1 MRSASQCLARMSVS
15 CHSVSPPSAVRLLI
29 ALVLALAAGCG
40 GDKAKLS
47 RLPGDAVVLAFGDSL
62 TYGTGAGE
70 SESYP
75 AQLEKLIGRRV
86 VRAGVPGEVT
96 AQALE
101 RLPAALDEHAPRLLL
116 LCIGG
121 NDFLRRL
128 GNSQAEANV
137 RAMVQLAR
145 SRGVEV
151 LLIGTPE
158 PGITVTPPAFYAG
171 IAKQFAVPYEDAV
184 VGEVLR
190 DSGLKSDPIHPN
202 ARGYGV
208 IAARVAERLRK
219 SGAI

>member
-1 MRSASQCLARMSVS
+1 V
-15 CHSVSPPSAVRLLI
+15 LLI
-29 ALVLALAAGCG
+29 AAAAGC

-62 TYGTGAGE
+62 TFGTGAAE
-70 SESYP
+70 HESYP

-86 VRAGVPGEVT
+86 ARAGVPGEAT
-96 AQALE
+96 AQALA

-128 GNSQAEANV
+128 GNGQAESNV
-137 RAMVQLAR
+137 REMVKLAR

-158 PGITVTPPAFYAG
+158 PGFSVTPPAFYAG
-171 IAKQFAVPYEDAV
+171 IAQQFALPYEAAV
-184 VGEVLR
+184 IGEVLR
-190 DSGLKSDPIHPN
+190 DNGLKSDPIHPN

-208 IAARVAERLRK
+208 IAERVAERLRK

>member
-1 MRSASQCLARMSVS
+1 MSVS
-15 CHSVSPPSAVRLLI
+15 RLI
-29 ALVLALAAGCG
+29 VVLVVALAVGC

-62 TYGTGAGE
+62 TYGTGAAE
-70 SESYP
+70 NESYP

-96 AQALE
+96 AQALA
-101 RLPAALDEHAPRLLL
+101 RLPAALDEHEPRLLL

-121 NDFLRRL
+121 NDFLRHL
-128 GNSQAEANV
+128 GNGQAEANV
-137 RAMVQLAR
+137 RAMVKLAR
-145 SRGVEV
+145 SRNIEV

-171 IAKQFAVPYEDAV
+171 IAKQFSVPYEDAV
-184 VGEVLR
+184 IGDVLR
-190 DSGLKSDPIHPN
+190 SNELKSDPIHPN
-202 ARGYGV
+202 ARGYGI
-208 IAARVAERLRK
+208 IAERLAERLRK